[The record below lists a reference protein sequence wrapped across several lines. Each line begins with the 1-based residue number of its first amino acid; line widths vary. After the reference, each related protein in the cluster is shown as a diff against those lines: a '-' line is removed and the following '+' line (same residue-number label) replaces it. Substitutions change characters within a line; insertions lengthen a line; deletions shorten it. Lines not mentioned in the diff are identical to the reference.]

1 MFSFVSAPISVKVL
15 SRSSPS
21 ESGLSLLS
29 SQELDPGLLPLSP
42 SSSYNLMHSDTSVI
56 LTEKSHPKGPAKEEK
71 PNRHHLNLPNTITA
85 IAKPSP
91 NCSKTKQG
99 EPSPKYRKVDAHPLD
114 TTDLVVN
121 DKKVTLASL
130 KKMAAK
136 PQTLANTDTLAKLSR
151 LADSLKE
158 SKDSASVS
166 LPLPSIDIS
175 VMNSKI
181 SAAVK
186 DDKFLIHKRDTA
198 VTSLEAD
205 KSAPQ
210 QVKVERVESPS
221 NAGNGTHE
229 SGNTQGEDSGIESM
243 DALSEKSPNQG
254 ESPLRKEE
262 KDEPPTV
269 EEKSSESTPVPSVEE
284 AKPETKCPEP
294 KAVTKEVII
303 EPPEVKPEPKD
314 IRALA
319 TNLKFSPGDVPA
331 VFLQSS
337 PRTAEGA
344 AAFGMRSPK
353 LMPIKLVKLPSNA
366 APGQALLELSIPK
379 SEASSSSSSPMKI
392 LVPKMSPMKQ
402 QTMTAVVVKSVV
414 VTSASNMINMVR
426 TVSVQNDMKDESTP
440 IRWLPSSNVL
450 PPPMP
455 AATAASSPPLDS
467 SPSSED
473 PQPFRVTPALYTY
486 SNTEKHRDSPSP
498 TAEELSKSDEPAVDE
513 SPAEVILN

>member
-1 MFSFVSAPISVKVL
+1 
-15 SRSSPS
+15 
-21 ESGLSLLS
+21 
-29 SQELDPGLLPLSP
+29 
-42 SSSYNLMHSDTSVI
+42 MHSDTSVI
-56 LTEKSHPKGPAKEEK
+56 LTEKSQPAKGPAKEDK

-91 NCSKTKQG
+91 NCSKSKQG

-136 PQTLANTDTLAKLSR
+136 PQSITNTETLAKLSR

-158 SKDSASVS
+158 SKEAAGVS

-186 DDKFLIHKRDTA
+186 DDKFLLHNKRDVPV
-198 VTSLEAD
+198 VTSLEAE
-205 KSAPQ
+205 KPAPLQ

-221 NAGNGTHE
+221 NGGNGTHE

-254 ESPLRKEE
+254 ESPLRKDE
-262 KDEPPTV
+262 KDEPPV
-269 EEKSSESTPVPSVEE
+269 SEEKSSEATVPLVDE
-284 AKPETKCPEP
+284 AKAETKCPPEP
-294 KAVTKEVII
+294 KAVTKEVVI

-331 VFLQSS
+331 VFLSSS

-379 SEASSSSSSPMKI
+379 SEASSSSTSPMKI

-402 QTMTAVVVKSVV
+402 STMTAVVVKSVV

-426 TVSVQNDMKDESTP
+426 TASVQNDMKDETTA
-440 IRWLPSSNVL
+440 IRWLPNVL

-455 AATAASSPPLDS
+455 AAVIAVASPPLDS

-498 TAEELSKSDEPAVDE
+498 TAEELSKSDEPANDE
-513 SPAEVILN
+513 APLEVIFQIVNVIC

>member
-1 MFSFVSAPISVKVL
+1 MKVL

-29 SQELDPGLLPLSP
+29 SSHTQELDPGLLPLSP

-56 LTEKSHPKGPAKEEK
+56 LTEKSHAKGAVKEEK

-91 NCSKTKQG
+91 NCSKSKQG

-130 KKMAAK
+130 KKMASK
-136 PQTLANTDTLAKLSR
+136 PQSISNLETLAKLSR

-158 SKDSASVS
+158 SKDSGGVS
-166 LPLPSIDIS
+166 LPSIDVS

-198 VTSLEAD
+198 VTSLEAE
-205 KSAPQ
+205 KAAAPQ
-210 QVKVERVESPS
+210 QVKTERVESPS
-221 NAGNGTHE
+221 NGGNGTHE

-254 ESPLRKEE
+254 ESPLRKDE
-262 KDEPPTV
+262 KDEPPAV
-269 EEKSSESTPVPSVEE
+269 EEKSSEPTVPSVEE
-284 AKPETKCPEP
+284 VKADTKIIPEP
-294 KAVTKEVII
+294 KAVLI
-303 EPPEVKPEPKD
+303 EPPELKPEPKD

-331 VFLQSS
+331 VFLSS
-337 PRTAEGA
+337 PRTAEGV

-366 APGQALLELSIPK
+366 TTGQAMLELSIPK
-379 SEASSSSSSPMKI
+379 SEASSSSASPMKI

-402 QTMTAVVVKSVV
+402 STMTAVVVKSVV

-426 TVSVQNDMKDESTP
+426 TASVQNDAKDESTA
-440 IRWLPSSNVL
+440 IRWLPSL

-455 AATAASSPPLDS
+455 AIIAAASPPLDN

-513 SPAEVILN
+513 APLEVIWFE